1 MTGYRLEQK
10 APHILTLIIMSSFAS
25 MGAVIFTPALPQIAN
40 YFSIPD
46 HMSQLTISLFLI
58 GYAIGQLIYGPI
70 ANRFG
75 RKRALY
81 LGIVISTFG
90 SIISILAHP
99 LNSFTILILGRL
111 LEALGSSAGLV
122 IAFTI
127 INDFYYPEQARR
139 VISYMTLAF
148 AIIPG
153 IATMVGGILVSQF
166 NWISCFY
173 FLLLYGLVL
182 AIPIHFLTETA
193 TTLNKSAL
201 NIKHVSHNYWLAFK
215 NPILRNTSLY
225 FGLSTLCIYAFTA
238 SAPIIAI
245 RYLGLSSETYG
256 FVGLIPFIGTAC
268 GSLVSARL
276 ACRFKAT
283 QLIKLGYIIELLTS
297 LAFAVLFF
305 FGLVHLGV
313 LMAIGFCFM
322 FGACIILSNGTSIAS
337 AAIEDKATA
346 SAVMNFINVGMP
358 VFGTLILS
366 VIPGN
371 GIIKLPVI
379 FISAL
384 VIMQV
389 IRYFSPQLR

>member
-1 MTGYRLEQK
+1 
-10 APHILTLIIMSSFAS
+10 
-25 MGAVIFTPALPQIAN
+25 
-40 YFSIPD
+40 
-46 HMSQLTISLFLI
+46 
-58 GYAIGQLIYGPI
+58 
-70 ANRFG
+70 
-75 RKRALY
+75 
-81 LGIVISTFG
+81 
-90 SIISILAHP
+90 
-99 LNSFTILILGRL
+99 
-111 LEALGSSAGLV
+111 
-122 IAFTI
+122 
-127 INDFYYPEQARR
+127 
-139 VISYMTLAF
+139 
-148 AIIPG
+148 
-153 IATMVGGILVSQF
+153 VGGILVSQF